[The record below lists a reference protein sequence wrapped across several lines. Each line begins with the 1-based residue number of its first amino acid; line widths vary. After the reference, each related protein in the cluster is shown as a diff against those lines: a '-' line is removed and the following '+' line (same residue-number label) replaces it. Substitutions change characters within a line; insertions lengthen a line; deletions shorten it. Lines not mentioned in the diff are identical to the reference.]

1 MYIYSGGE
9 PLVRKDDIIRLCEKH
24 DDCAFL
30 SFTNGSLIDEEFADE
45 MLRVK
50 NFVPA
55 ISIEGFEAETDFRR
69 GKGTYKA
76 VIDAMEILKKKKL
89 PFGISCC
96 YTSKNTDIIGSEEYF
111 DSMIEKGA
119 KFAWFFTYMPVGNDA
134 VPELMATPE
143 QREFMYHQIR
153 KFRSTK
159 PIFTMDFWNDG
170 EYVKGCIAGGRNYL
184 HINANGDIEPC
195 AFIHYSDSNIREK
208 TLLEAFKSPLFM
220 QYHDNQPFN
229 SNHLRPCPLLD
240 NPNRL
245 TEMVETSGAKSTDM
259 QNPEDVRE
267 LSKKCENA
275 ADNWA
280 PVADRLW
287 QQ

>member
-1 MYIYSGGE
+1 
-9 PLVRKDDIIRLCEKH
+9 
-24 DDCAFL
+24 
-30 SFTNGSLIDEEFADE
+30 
-45 MLRVK
+45 
-50 NFVPA
+50 
-55 ISIEGFEAETDFRR
+55 
-69 GKGTYKA
+69 
-76 VIDAMEILKKKKL
+76 
-89 PFGISCC
+89 
-96 YTSKNTDIIGSEEYF
+96 
-111 DSMIEKGA
+111 
-119 KFAWFFTYMPVGNDA
+119 
-134 VPELMATPE
+134 
-143 QREFMYHQIR
+143 
-153 KFRSTK
+153 
-159 PIFTMDFWNDG
+159 
-170 EYVKGCIAGGRNYL
+170 
-184 HINANGDIEPC
+184 
-195 AFIHYSDSNIREK
+195 
-208 TLLEAFKSPLFM
+208 M